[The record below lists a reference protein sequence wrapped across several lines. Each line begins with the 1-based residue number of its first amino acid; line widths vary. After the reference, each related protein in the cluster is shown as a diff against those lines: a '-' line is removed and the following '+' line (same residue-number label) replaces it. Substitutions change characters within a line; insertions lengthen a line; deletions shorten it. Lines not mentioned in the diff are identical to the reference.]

1 MDEGANDSRL
11 SSELF
16 NTNMQSTSPK
26 HDLPA
31 IVPLLCSSNSILDL
45 HCVSR
50 VVFSS
55 LETSTPL
62 LSILYINWVL
72 ALI

>member
-31 IVPLLCSSNSILDL
+31 TVLYRGISSKYDD
-45 HCVSR
+45 
-50 VVFSS
+50 
-55 LETSTPL
+55 
-62 LSILYINWVL
+62 YYK
-72 ALI
+72 